1 MLKSISLSPPEQLKV
16 AGENTHTRTTQLHTP
31 HHTATHTPNTPSH
44 TQQTQKH
51 TTHTTHTCTLH
62 TPNTQSHHTHNT
74 HTTYNRTAHHA
85 HNSWGRGGT
94 SKEPEETTEFAEN
107 PAECGVL
114 GPSEESVLRWEGG
127 PRAGQLSH
135 ALVDQGV

>member
-1 MLKSISLSPPEQLKV
+1 M

-31 HHTATHTPNTPSH
+31 HSHTHTQH
-44 TQQTQKH
+44 TI
-51 TTHTTHTCTLH
+51 THTTDTKAHYTHNTHRTLH